1 MDHDTSCPELVNS
14 THLLHGCIQI
24 FKYILRFLVDP
35 RIMEMVSFLLSDI
48 ETVIVVILQESD
60 DVGEGR
66 ATPIERLKRQQ

>member
-1 MDHDTSCPELVNS
+1 
-14 THLLHGCIQI
+14 
-24 FKYILRFLVDP
+24 
-35 RIMEMVSFLLSDI
+35 MEMVSFLLSDI